1 MNLLNREQLTSLWI
15 GIIVIT
21 AMGLVPPWREAT
33 GNLNALNYAPLSQP
47 PAATVGVTVD
57 YARLLLQWLI
67 TMFITGGFIASF
79 QKVEKRVD
87 NSLPV
92 QQSGPAVTVGS
103 GEKSSPTAPQ
113 STSSS
118 AIVENSG
125 RSRSS
130 SSGRT
135 LSFPTEA
142 IGDLL
147 IESEE
152 DREYWEFFARAAGS
166 VIVPVGKR
174 LQLELDKR
182 GETKLSHLRNLPSD
196 AFYSLDFSGV
206 PVTDGDLDNIG
217 HLSGVREI
225 DLSDTSVSD
234 VGIKSLAGLKN
245 LKKLWL
251 DNTRVTDKG
260 LEELLNNKELAKVS
274 LIGTG
279 VDESQAQ
286 TLVKSLAQS
295 CEIVLV
301 DNG

>member
-1 MNLLNREQLTSLWI
+1 MNLLNREQLTCLWV
-15 GIIVIT
+15 GIIILT

-33 GNLNALNYAPLSQP
+33 GNFNCLEYAPLFQP
-47 PAATVGVTVD
+47 PANAAGVTVD

-67 TMFITGGFIASF
+67 ATFITGGAIASF
-79 QKVEKRVD
+79 QKVEKR
-87 NSLPV
+87 
-92 QQSGPAVTVGS
+92 AART
-103 GEKSSPTAPQ
+103 EKSSSGSTVGTTLKTYVEPPQ
-113 STSSS
+113 STSGS
-118 AIVENSG
+118 AIVESSG
-125 RSRSS
+125 RTKGS

-135 LSFPTEA
+135 LSFPSDA

-152 DREYWEFFARAAGS
+152 DREYWDFFARAAGS
-166 VIVPVGKR
+166 VSVPVGKR

-206 PVTDGDLDNIG
+206 PVSDGDLENIR
-217 HLSGVREI
+217 HLSGLREI

-234 VGIKSLAGLKN
+234 LGIKTLAGLKN

-260 LEELLNNKELAKVS
+260 LEELSTNMELSKIS

-279 VDESQAQ
+279 VNETQAQ
-286 TLVKSLAQS
+286 ALTKSLGAS